1 MKSDYCQT
9 LVPTTISAEIAG
21 QLDLH
26 MHAAVQD
33 NTSKNDYYCN
43 LVLYKVWGTG
53 SKPLRM
59 KSSLR
64 PARMTLRA

>member
-1 MKSDYCQT
+1 MKSDCCQT
-9 LVPTTISAEIAG
+9 PEPTTIVAEIAG

-26 MHAAVQD
+26 RHAAAQD
-33 NTSKNDYYCN
+33 NTLKNDYYYN

-59 KSSLR
+59 K
-64 PARMTLRA
+64 